1 MIFKNIWSGIKNIF
15 TTEVELGE
23 PFAFPKIKP
32 LNDTIKD
39 LKIDDYA
46 KKDGEK
52 NLPRSD
58 RKTLGATE
66 EKILGF
72 YNRITQDS
80 KVFGT
85 EYSNNV
91 KQNIDNSGIMSVY
104 AKIDNYKKTTTNWFN
119 EKKKE
124 TKNFKY
130 FTDEKIKEAVNRYKE
145 FRKNNLLNR
154 RASYPVSTRFYTAQ
168 VFAIFV
174 LECFINGWFLK
185 EVTTQG
191 LLGGLSIAI
200 IISVFNVG
208 FGYLYGKIIFPFKN
222 HINSSKRLFGNL
234 SIFLIGIWFLF
245 VNFFTAHYR
254 EEVIVNNNV
263 QMTEI
268 FQKILEN
275 PMAINDIKSFM
286 LLILG
291 FAFGVAAVSYG
302 YKSDDPY
309 PGFGDVERH
318 KDNIMKKFAS
328 EHWKYLEECRDQK
341 DHSIREI
348 RILYQ
353 EMRLKFKSMRK
364 MLDLFT
370 TLDERYVIQINKI
383 NSECKQ
389 AIMHYRDENER
400 SRDDRPPKYFEKE
413 FKLPQTSDLNIN
425 IKDQDNMV
433 KSLKIKITN
442 IEKDQ
447 RQIVKHIESSYVDAI
462 SKVKDLVDF
471 QSEAL
476 NEE

>member
-1 MIFKNIWSGIKNIF
+1 MIFQNIWSGIKNIF
-15 TTEVELGE
+15 STEVELGE
-23 PFAFPKIKP
+23 PFSFPKIKP
-32 LNDTIKD
+32 LNDVIKD
-39 LKIDDYA
+39 LKIEEYA

-58 RKTLGATE
+58 RKNFGATE
-66 EKILGF
+66 EKIFGF
-72 YNRITQDS
+72 YNRLVQDS

-91 KQNIDNSGIMSVY
+91 KQNIDNSGIMGVY

-119 EKKKE
+119 EKKKKA
-124 TKNFKY
+124 KNFKY

-145 FRKNNLLNR
+145 FRKKNSLAR
-154 RASYPVSTRFYTAQ
+154 RAKFPVSTRFYTAI
-168 VFAIFV
+168 VVAIFV
-174 LECFINGWFLK
+174 AECFINGWFLR
-185 EVTTQG
+185 EVTREG
-191 LLGGLSIAI
+191 LLGGLQIAI

-208 FGYLYGKIIFPFKN
+208 FGYFYGKIIFPYKN
-222 HINSSKRLFGNL
+222 HINSSKKLWGNISLFF
-234 SIFLIGIWFLF
+234 ITVWFLF

-254 EEVIVNNNV
+254 DEIIINNNI
-263 QMTEI
+263 QLTEI

-275 PMAINDIKSFM
+275 PLAINDIKSFM

-291 FAFGVAAVSYG
+291 FAFGIAAVGYG

-309 PGFGDVERH
+309 PGFGNSQRH
-318 KDNIMKKFAS
+318 LDDTMEKFAT
-328 EHWKYLEECRDQK
+328 EHWKYYGECTEQK
-341 DHSIREI
+341 DHLTRDI

-353 EMRLKFKSMRK
+353 EMRTKFKSIRK

-370 TLDERYVIQINKI
+370 TLNERYNIQVNKI

-400 SRDDRPPKYFEKE
+400 SRTDRAPKYFEKE
-413 FKLPQTSDLNIN
+413 FKLPKTSELNIN
-425 IKDQDNMV
+425 IKEQDKMV
-433 KSLKIKITN
+433 NNLKIKITN

-447 RQIVKHIESSYVDAI
+447 RHIVKHIETSYEDAI
-462 SKVKDLVDF
+462 SKVKDLVEF

>member
-1 MIFKNIWSGIKNIF
+1 MIFKKVWSGIKNIF
-15 TTEVELGE
+15 STEVELGE
-23 PFAFPKIKP
+23 PFSFPKIKL
-32 LNDTIKD
+32 LNDVIKD

-58 RKTLGATE
+58 RKSLGATE

-72 YNRITQDS
+72 YNRLTQDS

-124 TKNFKY
+124 SKNFKY

-145 FRKNNLLNR
+145 FRKNNSLNR
-154 RASYPVSTRFYTAQ
+154 RANYPVSTRFYTAQ

-208 FGYLYGKIIFPFKN
+208 FGYLYGKLIFPFKN
-222 HINSSKRLFGNL
+222 HINSTKKIFGNL
-234 SIFLIGIWFLF
+234 SIIVISIWFLF

-254 EEVIVNNNV
+254 EEVILNNNV
-263 QMTEI
+263 PLTEI

-291 FAFGVAAVSYG
+291 FAFGIAAVGYG

-309 PGFGDVERH
+309 PGFGKVQRFQDETMRTFA
-318 KDNIMKKFAS
+318 KD
-328 EHWKYLEECRDQK
+328 HWIYFEECTEQK
-341 DHSIREI
+341 NHLIREI
-348 RILYQ
+348 RNLYQ
-353 EMRLKFKSMRK
+353 EMRLKFKSISK

-370 TLDERYVIQINKI
+370 TLDERYNIQVNKI

-400 SRDDRPPKYFEKE
+400 SRSDRAPKYFEKK
-413 FKLPQTSDLNIN
+413 FNLPETSELNIN
-425 IKDQDNMV
+425 IKDQDKMV
-433 KSLKIKITN
+433 NSLKIKITN

-447 RQIVKHIESSYVDAI
+447 RQIVKHIESSYEDAI
-462 SKVKDLVDF
+462 SKVKDLVDY